1 MSLKHLETE
10 SIYIIREFA
19 AQAQN
24 PVMLYSIGKDSSVM
38 LRLVQKAF
46 YPSKPPFP
54 FLHVDTTWKFKEMI
68 RFRDETMQNLGFN
81 LIVHTNPDG
90 ADGKIT
96 PFKDGSSHYTDVM
109 KTMALKQAL
118 DKYNFDAALGGARRD
133 EEKSRA
139 KERIFSFRD
148 ENHRWDP
155 KNQRPEIWSLYNAQK
170 SRDKVCVF
178 PDFQLDGTGYLAIYL
193 RRKNRHCA
201 SVFCKGTP
209 RCGAERH
216 ADYGR

>member
-1 MSLKHLETE
+1 LQITSAGSSSRAGKTYFKPPAPTAVLPPHGQNIAEEIMSLKHLETE

-109 KTMALKQAL
+109 KTTTSSPAPALPTSS
-118 DKYNFDAALGGARRD
+118 AR
-133 EEKSRA
+133 
-139 KERIFSFRD
+139 
-148 ENHRWDP
+148 P
-155 KNQRPEIWSLYNAQK
+155 
-170 SRDKVCVF
+170 
-178 PDFQLDGTGYLAIYL
+178 
-193 RRKNRHCA
+193 
-201 SVFCKGTP
+201 
-209 RCGAERH
+209 
-216 ADYGR
+216 